1 MSAQCAVTGYSGWPQ
16 DVTDAQRVGMEK
28 AAQAVLD
35 ARAEFPGS
43 TLADLYDP
51 VAMPPALAKAHA
63 TLDLAV
69 DRCYRKEPFH
79 TDRER
84 VEYLFTLYEKL
95 VAPLAVPAKKPRK
108 RKL

>member
-1 MSAQCAVTGYSGWPQ
+1 VVS
-16 DVTDAQRVGMEK
+16 D
-28 AAQAVLD
+28 AVLD
-35 ARAEFPGS
+35 ARTQFPGS

-51 VAMPPALAKAHA
+51 VAMPPALAKAYA
-63 TLDLAV
+63 ALDLAV

-84 VEYLFTLYEKL
+84 VEYLFALYEKL
-95 VAPLAVPAKKPRK
+95 AAPLAAPAKKPGK